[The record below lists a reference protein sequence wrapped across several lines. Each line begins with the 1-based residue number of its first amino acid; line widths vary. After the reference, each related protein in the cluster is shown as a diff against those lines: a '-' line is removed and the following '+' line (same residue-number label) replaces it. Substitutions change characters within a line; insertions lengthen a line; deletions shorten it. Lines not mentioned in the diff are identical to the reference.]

1 MARADSM
8 SLPTSFVLPADEDVH
23 GNLRALPPRA
33 NGGDHDSQRG
43 PFVQVTGRPS
53 LSPVTGSIGSRAS
66 GHSECGASPGW

>member
-1 MARADSM
+1 M

-23 GNLRALPPRA
+23 GELRALPPRA
-33 NGGDHDSQRG
+33 YGGDRDSQRG
-43 PFVQVTGRPS
+43 PFAQVTGRPS